1 MQQPLNLQDAIF
13 NLQKYLRAISY
24 ADPRIT
30 RPPLDGIFDS
40 ATEESVRSFQ
50 ENRALNADGIVN
62 KATWDAIYAEYKQ
75 LEAQSAELPF
85 FPIAP
90 PNYKARLGDESIF
103 ISIVQLLLR
112 ELSAIYD
119 GFEEIEITGIY
130 DAATEQAIIT
140 LQQASS
146 LEPTGELDKNTYRRL
161 LYDLSRNAY
170 L

>member
-1 MQQPLNLQDAIF
+1 M
-13 NLQKYLRAISY
+13 
-24 ADPRIT
+24 
-30 RPPLDGIFDS
+30 
-40 ATEESVRSFQ
+40 
-50 ENRALNADGIVN
+50 
-62 KATWDAIYAEYKQ
+62 IYM
-75 LEAQSAELPF
+75 F
-85 FPIAP
+85 IA
-90 PNYKARLGDESIF
+90 
-103 ISIVQLLLR
+103 
-112 ELSAIYD
+112 D